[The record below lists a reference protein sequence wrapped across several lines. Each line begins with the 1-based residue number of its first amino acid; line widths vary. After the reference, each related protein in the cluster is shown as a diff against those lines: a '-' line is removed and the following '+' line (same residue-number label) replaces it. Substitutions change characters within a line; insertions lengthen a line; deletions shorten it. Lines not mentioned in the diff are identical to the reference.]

1 MLTFIEP
8 ESWEAFKEMRKKI
21 RAPLTYYAE
30 TLIARELVKLKA
42 SGQDPQACLDQ
53 SIMNGWRDVF
63 PLRDKGITRPAHEEF
78 KKDAPQTAGE
88 REASEKARRMAMAAI
103 KGVLPSVRQ

>member
-1 MLTFIEP
+1 
-8 ESWEAFKEMRKKI
+8 
-21 RAPLTYYAE
+21 
-30 TLIARELVKLKA
+30 
-42 SGQDPQACLDQ
+42 
-53 SIMNGWRDVF
+53 MNGWRDVF